1 MRFPIPAFPA
11 AASALALLSL
21 ATAAPAA
28 TYSVGPGAT
37 CTHATL
43 QAALDAAASNP
54 GPDVVRIVRSTS
66 WTGIQ
71 ASTQTDQ
78 DVEIVGGWLAC
89 NSAAP
94 DGKTTLSG
102 AGGQARSVVALR
114 GNGRFLLRNLVIR
127 DGDQAG
133 DDDGGGIHFA
143 GGGIVDIADSDIVDN
158 QADDGGGIY
167 AQGTTAQAELI
178 VGANVTIASN
188 TARRHGGGVVAQS
201 IEMTMTAPNSVLLF
215 NTAGSR
221 GGGLLV
227 ASGSFASYA
236 YIGSRGVLDLGPVY
250 GNRAAIGGG
259 IAVLA
264 GDDSGRDAEVKVFST
279 NSAEPLRIRDNF
291 ASERGGAIDLQPDG
305 QLSGGDASAIA
316 QLRHVA
322 IEGNAAPVGA
332 AINLGYDAY
341 GPFGEFAV
349 GGQVY
354 FNRPHPS
361 RPLHPAAAGCPFGA
375 PCGFVRDNR
384 TNNITGAIVHLSE
397 NAYLDASRVAF
408 EDNEGGWLIYLSGE
422 ESTTLR
428 FDNGLI
434 AGNAVQHALIR
445 DDQNEDH
452 ISQLVQLHY
461 LTIAGNDIGANGV
474 LSINE
479 DMAFTRSLVD
489 QPGKAMIA
497 TDAGAIGG
505 AHAIEYV
512 IANTSTT
519 PAGTTLAPPRFV
531 DPAGGDYLPRAGARA
546 VDFAAPLA
554 AFTQDLHSHTRS
566 IDLPINPNESGASDV
581 GALEREY
588 LQPLVLNAG
597 FDADLN
603 HWEALSTSTWDGTQ
617 NASGPSGSGSVRGTA
632 AADDARV
639 AVRRQCIHLPGPA
652 RYALNGWGRATGTGP
667 MAPPH
672 RVWLDWELRYSTGT
686 ADGCTN
692 APPGATG
699 SLLLASSSAWARPT
713 LPAIIDVT
721 PAVWGQTT
729 SLTVYLVVQNG
740 SPIAPGAEG
749 GTGTD
754 AVLGGPDGWFDG
766 ITLETG
772 YDDTIFRDGFE

>member
-11 AASALALLSL
+11 AAALALLAL

-37 CTHATL
+37 CTHGTL
-43 QAALDAAASNP
+43 QAALDAAANNP
-54 GPDVVRIVRSTS
+54 GPDVVRIVRSAT

-71 ASTQTDQ
+71 VSTQTDQ
-78 DVEIVGGWLAC
+78 DVEILGGWLAC
-89 NSAAP
+89 TSAAA

-102 AGGQARSVVALR
+102 AGGQARSVIALR
-114 GNGRFLLRNLVIR
+114 GNGRFMLRNLVVR

-133 DDDGGGIHFA
+133 DDDGGGIHFI
-143 GGGIVDIADSDIVDN
+143 GGGIVDIADSEIVDN
-158 QADDGGGIY
+158 AAEDGGGVY

-178 VGANVTIASN
+178 IGANVTIAN
-188 TARRHGGGVVAQS
+188 NAARRHGGGVVAQN
-201 IEMTMTAPNSVLLF
+201 IEMTMIAPNSVLLL
-215 NTAGSR
+215 NTAGGR

-264 GDDSGRDAEVKVFST
+264 GEDSGRDAEVQVFST
-279 NSAEPLRIRDNF
+279 NPAEPLRILDNF

-305 QLSGGDASAIA
+305 ESGNNASAIA

-332 AINLGYDAY
+332 AINLGYDPY
-341 GPFGEFAV
+341 GPFGADAI
-349 GGQVY
+349 GGQVH
-354 FNRPHPS
+354 FNHPHPT
-361 RPLHPAAAGCPFGA
+361 RPLHAAAAACPFGA
-375 PCGFVRDNR
+375 PCGSIRYNR
-384 TNNITGAIVHLSE
+384 TLNTTGAVVHLSE
-397 NAYLDASRVAF
+397 DADFDGSRIAI
-408 EDNEGGWLIYLSGE
+408 EGNEAGWLIYLSGE
-422 ESTTLR
+422 DWTSLQL
-428 FDNGLI
+428 DNSLV
-434 AGNAVQHALIR
+434 AGNTVQHALIR
-445 DDQNEDH
+445 DDQNEDAVWP
-452 ISQLVQLHY
+452 LVGLHY
-461 LTIAGNDIGANGV
+461 LTVAGNGIGANGV

-497 TDAGAIGG
+497 TDVGAVGG
-505 AHAIEYV
+505 NHDIQHV
-512 IANTSTT
+512 IANTSTV
-519 PAGTTLAPPRFV
+519 PGGTTLAPPRFV
-531 DPAGGDYLPRAGARA
+531 DPAGGDYLPRAGSRA

-554 AFTQDLHSHTRS
+554 SFPQDLHSHTRS
-566 IDLPINPNESGASDV
+566 LDLPVNPNESGASDA

-603 HWEALSTSTWDGTQ
+603 HWEALSTSSWDGTQ

-652 RYALNGWGRATGTGP
+652 RYALNGWGRATGAGP

-686 ADGCTN
+686 LDGCTD
-692 APPGATG
+692 APPAATG
-699 SLLLASSSAWARPT
+699 SLLLASGSTWARPA

-740 SPIAPGAEG
+740 SPIAPGADG
-749 GTGTD
+749 GTGPE

-766 ITLETG
+766 VTLETDF
-772 YDDTIFRDGFE
+772 DDTIFRDGFE